1 MVQVPKMQQA
11 MYSVPVLFALFA
23 CFPAI
28 AAGAN
33 SPPSEREIREASP
46 IAVSKNVQIRRNA
59 SSEAAATTVREP
71 VQNRR
76 PGNQVQNAAQSTHRT
91 KEQTIIPAPRTSAP
105 QTNLQNSKTTISNAA
120 AIATEAEMAMALN
133 MPLEPKSA
141 QDARFATSDM
151 RPQDVAPWQKI
162 GSPYQVNGVWYIPA
176 HEPNYDETGEASWY
190 GNQFNGRPTA
200 NGEVFDMNLVTVAH
214 PTLPIPSLVEVI
226 NLENGRSIVAR
237 VNDRGPFAHNRLV
250 DVSQRGAELLG
261 FKEKG
266 RARVRVRYVGQ
277 APQLPLN
284 ASATKPVIQA
294 AATSQAPAPQVV
306 IPSIK
311 RAVENKT
318 TSLPSAPITT
328 AQSTVSGEAFVQIG
342 AFSSLLNAQRLLDQ
356 NSNLGPGKIIPI
368 QNETGSIYRVVIG
381 PFDATEAAL
390 KAQEVKSGGINGA
403 RVIANNS

>member
-1 MVQVPKMQQA
+1 MVRVPYKQLAFYSMPFVFA
-11 MYSVPVLFALFA
+11 LLVSVPAN
-23 CFPAI
+23 

-33 SPPSEREIREASP
+33 SPPSEREFKEAS
-46 IAVSKNVQIRRNA
+46 ISNVSRPVQIRRA
-59 SSEAAATTVREP
+59 TPEAAATIATQNPTRNRPTGTASQNVARTPNP
-71 VQNRR
+71 VSATIAR
-76 PGNQVQNAAQSTHRT
+76 PPTSRANTNVSKSA
-91 KEQTIIPAPRTSAP
+91 TSA
-105 QTNLQNSKTTISNAA
+105 TITTAS
-120 AIATEAEMAMALN
+120 EAEMALALN
-133 MPLEPKSA
+133 IPLEPKSA

-200 NGEVFDMNLVTVAH
+200 NGEIFDMNLVTVAH

-237 VNDRGPFAHNRLV
+237 VNDRGPFAHDRLV

-261 FKEKG
+261 FKDKG

-284 ASATKPVIQA
+284 ASAAKPTVLAETSIPPISRSQTPNIEPNKPVA
-294 AATSQAPAPQVV
+294 
-306 IPSIK
+306 IK
-311 RAVENKT
+311 VANV
-318 TSLPSAPITT
+318 SGPSASRATL
-328 AQSTVSGEAFVQIG
+328 SDGAFVQIG
-342 AFSSLLNAQRLLDQ
+342 AFSNLANAERVLDQ
-356 NSNLGPGKIIPI
+356 NAGFGAGKIIAV
-368 QNETGSIYRVVIG
+368 QNENGSIYRVVIG

-390 KAQEVKSGGINGA
+390 KAQEAKSSGINGA
-403 RVIANNS
+403 RVLANIS